1 MDMDS
6 FTALSE
12 PNRRRI
18 VELLA
23 TNGQLSASEI
33 GAQFAISPPAIS
45 QHLKVLREAGLIK
58 VEKRAQ
64 QRIYSMEPAGFSEM
78 EQWIQHMRAFW
89 DSRFEALDRLLKADK
104 QNTEKE

>member
-1 MDMDS
+1 MNNESMDS

-18 VELLA
+18 VEMLA

-33 GAQFAISPPAIS
+33 GAQFDISAPAVS

-58 VEKRAQ
+58 MEKRAQ
-64 QRIYSMEPAGFSEM
+64 QRLYSVEPAGFLEI
-78 EQWIQHMRAFW
+78 EQWI
-89 DSRFEALDRLLKADK
+89 SLLTNK
-104 QNTEKE
+104 EKLL

>member
-1 MDMDS
+1 MDS

-18 VELLA
+18 VEMLA

-33 GAQFAISPPAIS
+33 GAQFDISAPAVS

-58 VEKRAQ
+58 MEKRAQ
-64 QRIYSMEPAGFSEM
+64 QRLYSVEPAGFLEI
-78 EQWIQHMRAFW
+78 EQWI
-89 DSRFEALDRLLKADK
+89 SLLTNK
-104 QNTEKE
+104 EKLL